1 MARLHPNDDYARNPG
16 TLARVMRGHGVW
28 LDDDDACPL
37 AVGLVGCGGSYGL
50 GLPMDWKLCDL
61 YYATFYYL
69 PSIVFGSS

>member
-1 MARLHPNDDYARNPG
+1 
-16 TLARVMRGHGVW
+16 MRGHGVW

-37 AVGLVGCGGSYGL
+37 AVGLVGGGGSYGL